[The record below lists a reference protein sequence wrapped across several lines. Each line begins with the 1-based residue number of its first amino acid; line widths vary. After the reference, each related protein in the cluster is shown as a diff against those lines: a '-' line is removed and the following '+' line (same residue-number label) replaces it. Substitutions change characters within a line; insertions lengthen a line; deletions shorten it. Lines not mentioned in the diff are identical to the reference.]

1 MAAPNARKEAE
12 ATDFQGQISSS
23 GSQAKTPGVA
33 ALQIN
38 LVANVIGEVSVRPGL
53 RVVTFESGDSE

>member
-1 MAAPNARKEAE
+1 MAAPNAREEAS

-38 LVANVIGEVSVRPGL
+38 LVANVVGELTVRPGL
-53 RVVTFESGDSE
+53 KVVTFEDGELV